1 MPKLS
6 HFTLLMS
13 LFYLGLG
20 ALFLFTTIWIEA
32 IPNYRLALGGAFVGY
47 GALRMWVWFRK
58 RKHEAGQ

>member
-6 HFTLLMS
+6 YFTLLMS

-32 IPNYRLALGGAFVGY
+32 IPSYRMALGAAFVGY
-47 GALRMWVWFRK
+47 GALRMWMWFRK
-58 RKHEAGQ
+58 RKQEAGQ